1 MTHRVTIV
9 GMSLRG
15 SESIWLATADGAGF
29 PTLDGDVKVD
39 VAIVGGGIAGITTA
53 LLLKR
58 LGATV
63 AVAERETVAAGA
75 TGYTTAKITAL
86 QSTRLSDIRSKNGAD
101 GARAYARATLDA
113 MTRIAALVQEEG
125 IECDLEP
132 RDAFTYAGDE
142 QEVASVE
149 QEAEAAREAGLP
161 VELTTDTGLP
171 WAVPAAVRLA
181 AQAQFQPVLY
191 TRGLARRVDGDGSH
205 VFERTHVTG
214 VTEAG
219 PCRVETAGGGTI
231 SAERVVVA
239 TNYPLLDRGLFFA
252 RLEATRS
259 YCVAL
264 PVRGEVPQG
273 MLITAGQPTR
283 SLRTFRDHLIVGG
296 EGHQTGAADAQPERY
311 EALVEFARRHFDVG
325 PDATYRW
332 STQDGMPADSL
343 PYIGPYTPRSKRLYV
358 AAGFMKW
365 GMTNA
370 TIAATLLTD
379 LMADRFNPYAA
390 RFDPN
395 RVALRTLPKTAK
407 LNLHAGR
414 EFFGERVSPAEAPSA
429 EEVPAGEARVV
440 RAGAGKIGVF
450 RDENGAVHGVSPAL
464 HAPRLPRALQQ
475 RRALVGL
482 PVPRLALRRRRGHT
496 RGAGDEAA
504 RAARRGL
511 SRRSARDD
519 RPGGLYGTATGAW
532 LLVEVARALRRVLR
546 TADYVARVGPSS
558 RPPASVD

>member
-1 MTHRVTIV
+1 
-9 GMSLRG
+9 MSLRVRG

-29 PTLDGDVKVD
+29 TALDRDVKVD

-63 AVAERETVAAGA
+63 AVVERETIAGGA

-101 GARAYARATLDA
+101 GAAAYAHATLDA
-113 MTRIAALVQEEG
+113 ITRIAALVQEEG
-125 IECDLEP
+125 IECELEQ

-142 QEVASVE
+142 QQVASVE

-161 VELTTDTGLP
+161 VALTTDTGLP
-171 WAVPAAVRLA
+171 WEVPAAVRLA
-181 AQAQFQPVLY
+181 GQAQFQPVLY

-214 VTEAG
+214 IAEG
-219 PCRVETAGGGTI
+219 PSCQVETAGGGTI
-231 SAERVVVA
+231 TAERVVVA

-283 SLRTFRDHLIVGG
+283 SLRTFRDYLIVGG
-296 EGHQTGAADAQPERY
+296 EGHQTGAPDARPERY
-311 EALVEFARRHFDVG
+311 EALVEFANRHFPVG
-325 PDATYRW
+325 PEAPYRW
-332 STQDGMPADSL
+332 STQDGMPVDSL

-370 TIAATLLTD
+370 TIAATVLTD
-379 LMADRFNPYAA
+379 LLSDRENPYAA

-395 RVALRTLPKTAK
+395 RASLRALPMTAK

-414 EFFGERVSPAEAPSA
+414 EFFGERATPADAASA
-429 EEVPAGEARVV
+429 GEVPAGAARVV
-440 RAGAGKIGVF
+440 RSGAGKIGVF
-450 RDENGAVHGVSPAL
+450 RDEDGGVHGVSLRCTHLGCLVRFNDAERSWDCPCHGSRFDVDGAVLAGPATKPL
-464 HAPRLPRALQQ
+464 EPRDPER
-475 RRALVGL
+475 
-482 PVPRLALRRRRGHT
+482 
-496 RGAGDEAA
+496 
-504 RAARRGL
+504 
-511 SRRSARDD
+511 
-519 RPGGLYGTATGAW
+519 
-532 LLVEVARALRRVLR
+532 
-546 TADYVARVGPSS
+546 
-558 RPPASVD
+558 

>member
-1 MTHRVTIV
+1 MTV
-9 GMSLRG
+9 SLRG

-29 PTLDGDVKVD
+29 PTLDRDVEVD
-39 VAIVGGGIAGITTA
+39 VAIVGGGIAGATTA

-58 LGATV
+58 LGVRV
-63 AVAERETVAAGA
+63 AVLERETVAAGA

-86 QSTRLSDIRSKNGAD
+86 QSTRLSDIRSNNGAD
-101 GARAYARATLDA
+101 AAAAYARATLDA
-113 MTRIAALVQEEG
+113 IARIDALVQQEG
-125 IECDLEP
+125 IECDFER
-132 RDAFTYAGDE
+132 RDAFTYAGDQ

-149 QEAEAAREAGLP
+149 QEAAAAQEAGLP
-161 VELTTDTGLP
+161 VELTTETGLP
-171 WAVPAAVRLA
+171 WEVPAAVRLA
-181 AQAQFQPVLY
+181 GQAQFQPVLY
-191 TRGLARRVDGDGSH
+191 TRGLAQRVDGDGSH

-214 VTEAG
+214 VDMGA

-231 SAERVVVA
+231 TAERVVVA

-259 YCVAL
+259 YCIAL
-264 PVRGEVPQG
+264 PVRGDVPEG

-325 PDATYRW
+325 PEAPYRW
-332 STQDGMPADSL
+332 STQDGMPVDSL
-343 PYIGPYTPRSKRLYV
+343 PYIGPYTPGSKRLYV

-379 LMADRFNPYAA
+379 LMTDRDNPYAA

-395 RVALRTLPKTAK
+395 RVSLRGLPKTAK

-414 EFFGERVSPAEAPSA
+414 EFFGARATPAEASSSA
-429 EEVPAGEARVV
+429 EVPVGEARVV
-440 RAGAGKIGVF
+440 RSGAGKVGVF
-450 RDENGAVHGVSPAL
+450 RDEDGGVHGVSLRCTHLGCLVRFNDAERSWDCPCHGSRFDIDGAVLAGPATKPL
-464 HAPRLPRALQQ
+464 EPRDAER
-475 RRALVGL
+475 
-482 PVPRLALRRRRGHT
+482 
-496 RGAGDEAA
+496 
-504 RAARRGL
+504 
-511 SRRSARDD
+511 
-519 RPGGLYGTATGAW
+519 
-532 LLVEVARALRRVLR
+532 
-546 TADYVARVGPSS
+546 
-558 RPPASVD
+558 